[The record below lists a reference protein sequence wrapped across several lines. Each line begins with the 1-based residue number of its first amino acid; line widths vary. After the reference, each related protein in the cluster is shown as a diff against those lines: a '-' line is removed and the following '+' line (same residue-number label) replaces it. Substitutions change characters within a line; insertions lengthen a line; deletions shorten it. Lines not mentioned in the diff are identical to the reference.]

1 LAVSSRACLCVSGSY
16 QRDRVRFTTP
26 LGDLGAMM
34 AEKEISETGLPI
46 VPSTK
51 VAALLSQYPI
61 LEDVLIGLAPPFQK
75 LKNPILRKTVG
86 RVASLQQVA
95 AVGHMPVHELVN
107 RLRAAVGQPDLVS
120 DESYDDTP
128 SYFQPR
134 PQWFDSAKVVASIEE
149 KNCDPDKI
157 PVVSILQRV
166 ATLQPGEILELITN
180 FLPAPGI
187 DILRNKNLR
196 VWSVEDE
203 SKLVRTYVTKPNLS

>member
-1 LAVSSRACLCVSGSY
+1 
-16 QRDRVRFTTP
+16 
-26 LGDLGAMM
+26 M
-34 AEKEISETGLPI
+34 AEKEISEVGLQI
-46 VPSTK
+46 MPSTK
-51 VAALLSQYPI
+51 VADLLSQYPA

-107 RLRAAVGQPDLVS
+107 HLRAAVGQPDLVS
-120 DESYDDTP
+120 EESYSDTA

-134 PQWFDSAKVVASIEE
+134 PDWFDAARIVATIEE
-149 KNCDPDKI
+149 KTSDPDKM
-157 PVVSILQRV
+157 PVVSILQRI
-166 ATLQPGEILELITN
+166 AKLQPGEILELVTT

-196 VWSVEDE
+196 VWSTEDE
-203 SKLVRTYVTKPNLS
+203 SKLIRTYVSKASPS